1 MCPYILCLAFA
12 YASALSSKVLTR
24 DEPASEVESSGTTDP
39 GREELLADPVE
50 LGCWDR
56 CMILILGA
64 GAGAS
69 SRGARSDSRSDR
81 LMVSKWHYIQW
92 TMRKQDSPSRVI
104 TTDNTNDHGHFR
116 DVNRFQAIPFR
127 QFINQHPL
135 KRTRNMCPNHERS
148 RHGCQ
153 C

>member
-12 YASALSSKVLTR
+12 YASALSSRVLTR

-39 GREELLADPVE
+39 GREELLGDPAE

-56 CMILILGA
+56 CMILIFGA

-81 LMVSKWHYIQW
+81 LKVS
-92 TMRKQDSPSRVI
+92 
-104 TTDNTNDHGHFR
+104 
-116 DVNRFQAIPFR
+116 
-127 QFINQHPL
+127 
-135 KRTRNMCPNHERS
+135 E
-148 RHGCQ
+148 
-153 C
+153 